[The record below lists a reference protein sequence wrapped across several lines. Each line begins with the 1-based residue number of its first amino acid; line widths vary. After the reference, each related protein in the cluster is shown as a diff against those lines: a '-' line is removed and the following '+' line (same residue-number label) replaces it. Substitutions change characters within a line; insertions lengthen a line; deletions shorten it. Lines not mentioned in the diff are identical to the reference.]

1 MLLLNTILK
10 RLASRPAA
18 ASIVMAAAVTLLACT
33 ANADPFAPNDLQAF
47 VQKNCIDC
55 HSPDNSEGDL
65 NLSELSSKPL
75 EGQHLAIWT
84 KVHDRVAAGEMPP
97 KSELTA
103 EQKEAFTKDLFDR
116 LVELDRRELAST
128 GRAVWRRMNRYEYE
142 NTLRDLLGAPW
153 LQIKG
158 TLPEDGE
165 LKRFNKIGEALDVSH
180 VNMARYMQA
189 AESALRQVKARH
201 TEKPEPKTRRYYAR
215 EQSSFNRKVH
225 YTEFNRSPERATFPM
240 IDYEADLKVLRDE
253 KQPFSVGDAD
263 PELREREAFGV
274 VASSYEPIETRFNAF
289 KAPESGRYK
298 LRFKGYTFWA
308 GGEEKKWWRP
318 DREKTLAR
326 SPFRT
331 GGDLL
336 SRSAASTAKAR

>member
-1 MLLLNTILK
+1 MLVSNTILR
-10 RLASRPAA
+10 RLAIAPRCCFHRRCGRRQ
-18 ASIVMAAAVTLLACT
+18 TFLACST
-33 ANADPFAPNDLQAF
+33 HADTFAPNDLQAF

-116 LVELDRRELAST
+116 LVDLDRRELAST

-158 TLPEDGE
+158 TLPEDG
-165 LKRFNKIGEALDVSH
+165 R
-180 VNMARYMQA
+180 
-189 AESALRQVKARH
+189 
-201 TEKPEPKTRRYYAR
+201 TETI
-215 EQSSFNRKVH
+215 Q
-225 YTEFNRSPERATFPM
+225 
-240 IDYEADLKVLRDE
+240 
-253 KQPFSVGDAD
+253 Q
-263 PELREREAFGV
+263 
-274 VASSYEPIETRFNAF
+274 
-289 KAPESGRYK
+289 
-298 LRFKGYTFWA
+298 
-308 GGEEKKWWRP
+308 
-318 DREKTLAR
+318 DR
-326 SPFRT
+326 
-331 GGDLL
+331 
-336 SRSAASTAKAR
+336 